1 VTNERASYSLFAEP
15 WWLDAVAPGAWEDVR
30 VEQSGSLIARLPF
43 VRTRRMGIVTLGGA
57 PLTKQ
62 LGPWVR
68 SSEAKYTNAL
78 SAEHEA
84 MGELIGQLP
93 VHDRF
98 RQGFAPE
105 VTNWLPFAWAGF
117 DASVAYTYRLTDLS
131 DLDAVWSGLRE
142 NIRREIRKA
151 ERQVEVVDGL
161 GLDRFLDTAAQ
172 TFERQGLKSEL
183 PTDVFQRIEDAA
195 SSRDA
200 RQILFAVDDARRVH
214 AALYLVWD
222 DRVAYYLAG
231 GGDPDLRKSGA
242 MSLLMWRAIQQ
253 AASVSAVFDFEGSML
268 PPVERFF
275 RAFGA
280 RQTQFLVA
288 ERLGRRS
295 RLLRGARYLLD
306 SIKPSPSERADTT

>member
-1 VTNERASYSLFAEP
+1 MTDDRTSFSLFAEP

-30 VEQSGSLIARLPF
+30 VEQNGTVIARLPF
-43 VRTRRMGIVTLGGA
+43 VRTRRMGLVTLGGA

-68 SSEAKYTNAL
+68 PSEAKYTNAL

-84 MGELIGQLP
+84 MGELIERLP
-93 VHDRF
+93 THDRF

-151 ERQVEVVDGL
+151 ERQVEVVEDL
-161 GLDRFLDTAAQ
+161 GLDRFLAAAAQ
-172 TFERQGLKSEL
+172 TFERQGLESRL
-183 PTDVFQRIEDAA
+183 PTEAFRRVEDAA

-200 RQILFAVDDARRVH
+200 RRILFAVDDAKRIH
-214 AALYLVWD
+214 GALYLIWD

-231 GGDPDLRKSGA
+231 GGDPQLRKSGA

-253 AASVSAVFDFEGSML
+253 AAGVSAVFDFEGSML
-268 PPVERFF
+268 RPVERFF
-275 RAFGA
+275 RGFGA
-280 RQTQFLVA
+280 RQTSFLVA

-306 SIKPSPSERADTT
+306 GIRPSPTKRADRA